1 MGRRRNGPPRGG
13 RPTKSKPCVFC
24 KEDVAYV
31 DYKDYNLL
39 RRFISDRG
47 KVRARRVTGLC
58 PQHQR
63 EAASAIKRAREMALA
78 ALRGGEVEALQVILN
93 QDVEKIGQRGDI
105 VDVSRGY
112 VRNFLVPRGL
122 AEVATPG
129 KLEEA
134 RRTMEET
141 EERDRRLAERAEE
154 IAGILNKSVI
164 TIEARTGED
173 ERLFG
178 SVTAANITDAV
189 EKARGIRLDRR
200 RIRLDEPI
208 KALGTHQ
215 VPIQVH
221 GDVEASVKVIVVPKL

>member
-1 MGRRRNGPPRGG
+1 
-13 RPTKSKPCVFC
+13 V
-24 KEDVAYV
+24 
-31 DYKDYNLL
+31 
-39 RRFISDRG
+39 
-47 KVRARRVTGLC
+47 
-58 PQHQR
+58 
-63 EAASAIKRAREMALA
+63 
-78 ALRGGEVEALQVILN
+78 QVILT

-105 VDVSRGY
+105 VEVSRGY

-134 RRTMEET
+134 RRQMEEA
-141 EERDRRLAERAEE
+141 EERDRRLADRASEVAE
-154 IAGILNKSVI
+154 TLNKSVI

-178 SVTAANITDAV
+178 SVTAANIADAI
-189 EKARGIRLDRR
+189 EDARGVHLDRR
-200 RIRLDEPI
+200 RIRLPEPI

-215 VPIQVH
+215 VPVQVH

>member
-1 MGRRRNGPPRGG
+1 M
-13 RPTKSKPCVFC
+13 
-24 KEDVAYV
+24 
-31 DYKDYNLL
+31 
-39 RRFISDRG
+39 
-47 KVRARRVTGLC
+47 
-58 PQHQR
+58 
-63 EAASAIKRAREMALA
+63 
-78 ALRGGEVEALQVILN
+78 QVILN

-134 RRTMEET
+134 RRRMEES

-178 SVTAANITDAV
+178 SVTAANIADAV
-189 EKARGIRLDRR
+189 ERARGIRLDRR
-200 RIRLDEPI
+200 RIRLEEPI

-221 GDVEASVKVIVVPKL
+221 GEVEASVKVIVVPKL